1 MNVRKLE
8 AGNFSSEIEGIVVE
22 GDHDTLVGSLRGR
35 CLCIDKT
42 LRAVDDMAV
51 GGPIWKGRLQSESQS
66 S

>member
-51 GGPIWKGRLQSESQS
+51 GGPI
-66 S
+66 